1 MKSIKVTIMDKS
13 YPLKVEESEIDNM
26 LEVAKFVDERFKQYQ
41 QQLAKQTDGTIMT
54 LAALSIATEL
64 FEQKKL
70 NQATEAT
77 EELILSRVNKS
88 LEKLLDNIQE
98 DNNRTK

>member
-13 YPLKVEESEIDNM
+13 YPLKVEEDEVENM
-26 LEVAKFVDERFKQYQ
+26 NNVAKFVDERFKAYQ
-41 QQLAKQTDGTIMT
+41 NRLAKQTDGTIMT

-70 NQATEAT
+70 NQAVENTENV
-77 EELILSRVNKS
+77 ILSRVNKS
-88 LEKLLDNIQE
+88 LEKLLDSIQ
-98 DNNRTK
+98 DDSTKR